1 MISTSARRARR
12 LGVGALTLAL
22 GGAFAFSALA
32 LPANAAPAPGFTVDQ
47 QRLLDTRS
55 DAPTGPVQGFTQ
67 VQVSDDVPTGATVE
81 LTVTTTDSAGS
92 GYITAYADG
101 DTAPATSD
109 LNYTATH
116 PYAATVVVTVPA
128 DGDIDLNVVG
138 AATQLVVD
146 QQGYFSSSALTGV
159 TPVRLADSRHA
170 TGFAKTGPQS
180 GIVTLTIPSGT
191 VPAGSG
197 ALALNVTAIA
207 STSAGTGYVSVY
219 SGGAPPA
226 TSSLNTASGAL
237 SSNLV
242 FVTPSSSGT
251 VSFNVAGVPANLVVD
266 LEGYAPSGSTLV
278 TASQRLADSRKSVGL
293 PTGPLLGAQ
302 TLTVP
307 TADVP
312 SGTTA
317 VVLNI
322 TAVSPSASGY
332 LLAYPGTTKP
342 LTSELQYAKGGTVA
356 QTVVV
361 PVTADANT
369 VTIFIEASTQVVV
382 DYEGAV
388 TTG

>member
-32 LPANAAPAPGFTVDQ
+32 LPAHAAPAPGFTVDQ

-67 VQVSDDVPTGATVE
+67 VQVSDDVPTGSTVE
-81 LTVTTTDSAGS
+81 LTVTTLASAGT
-92 GYITAYADG
+92 GYVTVYSDG
-101 DTAPATSD
+101 QSAPATSD
-109 LNYTATH
+109 LDYSPSRT
-116 PYAATVVVTVPA
+116 YASTVVATVPA
-128 DGDIDLNVVG
+128 NGDIDINVVG
-138 AATQLVVD
+138 SATQLIVD
-146 QQGYFSSSALTGV
+146 QQGYFSSNALTGV

-170 TGFAKTGPQS
+170 TGFATGPLS
-180 GIVTLTIPSGT
+180 GVVTLAIPAGA

-197 ALALNVTAIA
+197 PLALNVTAIGA
-207 STSAGTGYVSVY
+207 SSGSPGFVSVY
-219 SGGAPPA
+219 SGGTPPV
-226 TSSLNTASGAL
+226 TSSLNTAPGQL

-251 VSFNVAGVPANLVVD
+251 VSFRIEGVPSNLLVD

-278 TASQRLADSRKSVGL
+278 TATQRLADSRQGVGL
-293 PTGPLLGAQ
+293 KKGPLVGAQ

-307 TADVP
+307 AADVP

-317 VVLNI
+317 VALNI
-322 TAVSPSASGY
+322 TAVGASATGY

-342 LTSELQYAKGGTVA
+342 LTSELQYAKGETVA

-361 PVTADANT
+361 PVTADTNT